1 MNEYW
6 AGVLIGF
13 LTSIIFIIVCC
24 FVINLKI
31 TALREDFDELRCEH
45 DQIVEWISDNE
56 TVMKTYE
63 FFNENIKKLLE
74 EKKENEKN

>member
-1 MNEYW
+1 MSEYW

-13 LTSIIFIIVCC
+13 LTSIIFIIVCG

-31 TALREDFDELRCEH
+31 EALREDFDELRCEH
-45 DQIVEWISDNE
+45 DQIAEWITDNE

-63 FFNENIKKLLE
+63 FFNENITKLVE
-74 EKKENEKN
+74 GRKENAD

>member
-6 AGVLIGF
+6 TGVF
-13 LTSIIFIIVCC
+13 LGCVCAMIFFIICL
-24 FVINLKI
+24 FVLQWKLSILTADFNELK
-31 TALREDFDELRCEH
+31 TEH
-45 DQIVEWISDNE
+45 NQICEWITENE

-74 EKKENEKN
+74 EKQNDKN